1 MCNSR
6 ISVNF
11 QLSNNKLPDVLCYIN
26 IHDFKL
32 LMNNSIESNWIP
44 SKLYLEIKANFFGQE
59 TKIVKHINHPI
70 GLNGVFTTSDRKVAV
85 ATEEV
90 KLKVTLQTAGT
101 AAGHLTPLYQA
112 WNKTTGL
119 FHLHPLILTLTCV

>member
-1 MCNSR
+1 M
-6 ISVNF
+6 
-11 QLSNNKLPDVLCYIN
+11 
-26 IHDFKL
+26 
-32 LMNNSIESNWIP
+32 SIK
-44 SKLYLEIKANFFGQE
+44 SKFFVQEI
-59 TKIVKHINHPI
+59 KIVKHIKHPD
-70 GLNGVFTTSDRKVAV
+70 GQNGVFSTSDRRVAV

-90 KLKVTLQTAGT
+90 KVKVTLQTAGT